1 MSVPDRRTASRLLM
15 RLGARAAR
23 NAITLMAILVA
34 LLIPARRRTLV
45 WGPVPIINNRYWSLA
60 MREVGWDSMTLMEA
74 HYTINARSD
83 FDRYFDELG
92 PSWLRRTRLARLL
105 TPAMALIWL
114 VRHARVVHLPFTG
127 GPLGRTSWWRLEA
140 GLFRRKGIHMIV
152 MPYGGDA
159 HLYSRVID
167 PSLRFALQLSYPA
180 EARREREIAD
190 RVDYWT
196 RQADVMIT
204 GTMIDGLGRTDVI
217 NVQPCCIDTRAWAA
231 KSSYSRHDGRSGP
244 VRVLHTPNHRG
255 FKGTEFLLRSVEE
268 LQQEGLLIELVLLER
283 VPNEVVRETMQEVD
297 ILAEQFIASIYAMS
311 GIEGMASGLP
321 VLVNL
326 ESEPHTRP
334 FRRYSYLDEC
344 PAVSTSPE
352 TITANLRRLV
362 TDPVLRE
369 TLGRAGRQY
378 VDKYHSFAT
387 AQYMFGAIYRKILDD
402 EDVDLMRLFHPLVST
417 FVAATP
423 RIDHPLVESHLPP
436 VRLDS
441 PERSVPS

>member
-1 MSVPDRRTASRLLM
+1 MAGRDGRTG
-15 RLGARAAR
+15 LGSLKRVGVRAAR
-23 NAITLMAILVA
+23 NSITLVAILAA
-34 LLIPARRRTLV
+34 LLIPPRRRTLV

-60 MREVGWDSMTLMEA
+60 MREAGWDSVTLMEDFYA
-74 HYTINARSD
+74 INARSN
-83 FDRYFDELG
+83 FDRYFEDLV
-92 PSWLRRTRLARLL
+92 PSLLRRTRLARLL

-114 VRHARVVHLPFTG
+114 IRNARVVHLPFTG
-127 GPLGRTSWWRLEA
+127 GPLGRTSWWSLEA
-140 GLFRRKGIHMIV
+140 GLLRRKGIHTIV

-159 HLYSRVID
+159 YLYSRVID
-167 PSLRFALQLSYPA
+167 PSLRFALQMSYPA
-180 EARREREIAD
+180 EARREREIAE

-217 NVQPCCIDTRAWAA
+217 NVQPCCIDTRSWTA
-231 KSSYSRHDGRSGP
+231 KSSYSPHDGRSGP

-268 LQQEGLLIELVLLER
+268 LQREGLLIELVLLER
-283 VPNEVVRETMQEVD
+283 VPNEVVRQTMQEVD

-321 VLVNL
+321 VMVNL

-344 PAVSTSPE
+344 PALSTSPE

-362 TDPVLRE
+362 TDPALRE

-378 VDKYHSFAT
+378 VEKYHSFAT
-387 AQYMFGAIYRKILDD
+387 AQYMFGAIYRKILDGD
-402 EDVDLMRLFHPLVST
+402 DVDLMRLFHPVVST

-441 PERSVPS
+441 PERSGPS